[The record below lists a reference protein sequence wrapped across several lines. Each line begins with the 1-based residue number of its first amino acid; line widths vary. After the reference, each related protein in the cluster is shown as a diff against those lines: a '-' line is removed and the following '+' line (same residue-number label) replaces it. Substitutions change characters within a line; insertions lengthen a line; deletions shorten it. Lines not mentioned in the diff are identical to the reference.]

1 MEKYNIVKTRVENY
15 MEKNKISLSEIKELI
30 PHREPFLYVEELN
43 NIQKLNKATGIN
55 TFRDEDSFFT
65 GHFPGHPVVPG
76 VILIEMMAQTAAAL
90 IAYSIREETFDKIVY
105 LMNVENTKFR
115 KPVFPGET
123 IKANVAA
130 LRSKGRVWR
139 FEGESINEKNE
150 IVCNARWSA
159 MIMDK
164 YNE

>member
-1 MEKYNIVKTRVENY
+1 MVINQIN
-15 MEKNKISLSEIKELI
+15 LSEIKELI
-30 PHREPFLYVEELN
+30 PHREPFLYIE
-43 NIQKLNKATGIN
+43 KLIDIIKLSKATGIKLFN
-55 TFRDEDSFFT
+55 NDDNFFK

-90 IAYSIREETFDKIVY
+90 IAYSIRDETFDKIVY

-164 YNE
+164 NSE